1 MCYGAEHRQLTF
13 WSWSKHINVDS
24 YLISAGAFLIPYFT
38 NLVFTGLPLFFFEL
52 SLGQYARS
60 SPIALWSVIPLFQG
74 KSKASSNFPWTM
86 NHIFPGIGYSMLLIV
101 IGIGLYYN
109 VIIAWIIYYLI
120 EVFISLP
127 SGKLPWTTCGNR
139 WGKKKI
145 EGRLLADIK
154 SSAGTRRTAWT
165 STQSTQTSLFKQT
178 AVRLQRS
185 SSQGKCWSC
194 PPALNR

>member
-1 MCYGAEHRQLTF
+1 MAF
-13 WSWSKHINVDS
+13 
-24 YLISAGAFLIPYFT
+24 LIPYFPPLLSLLFVADQNIQFLSAGAFLIPYFT

-74 KSKASSNFPWTM
+74 ILINQDHVFSRIVTY
-86 NHIFPGIGYSMLLIV
+86 IFLPGIGYSMLLIV

-139 WGKKKI
+139 
-145 EGRLLADIK
+145 
-154 SSAGTRRTAWT
+154 
-165 STQSTQTSLFKQT
+165 
-178 AVRLQRS
+178 
-185 SSQGKCWSC
+185 
-194 PPALNR
+194 

>member
-1 MCYGAEHRQLTF
+1 MCPFIR
-13 WSWSKHINVDS
+13 
-24 YLISAGAFLIPYFT
+24 ISLSSSGAFLIPYFT

-74 KSKASSNFPWTM
+74 SQFSMDYMLKTSYP
-86 NHIFPGIGYSMLLIV
+86 HPGIGYSMLLIV

-139 WGKKKI
+139 
-145 EGRLLADIK
+145 
-154 SSAGTRRTAWT
+154 
-165 STQSTQTSLFKQT
+165 
-178 AVRLQRS
+178 
-185 SSQGKCWSC
+185 
-194 PPALNR
+194 

>member
-1 MCYGAEHRQLTF
+1 MCPFIR
-13 WSWSKHINVDS
+13 
-24 YLISAGAFLIPYFT
+24 ISLLSSGAFLIPYFT

-74 KSKASSNFPWTM
+74 SQFSMDYIYAQNFLT
-86 NHIFPGIGYSMLLIV
+86 PGIGYSMLLIV

-139 WGKKKI
+139 
-145 EGRLLADIK
+145 
-154 SSAGTRRTAWT
+154 
-165 STQSTQTSLFKQT
+165 
-178 AVRLQRS
+178 
-185 SSQGKCWSC
+185 
-194 PPALNR
+194 